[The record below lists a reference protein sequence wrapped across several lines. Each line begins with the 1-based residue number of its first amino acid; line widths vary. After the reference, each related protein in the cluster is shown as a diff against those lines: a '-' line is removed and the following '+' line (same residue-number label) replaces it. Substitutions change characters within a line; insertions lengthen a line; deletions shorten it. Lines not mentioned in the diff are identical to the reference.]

1 MIECII
7 NGSKTFPSL
16 SAGLKIVVENP
27 AMRNK
32 SSYTYDIIF
41 PLNIVA
47 NVRFFSMLGSMAVSV
62 KHREYESCS
71 LVVDNRVIFSGK
83 GIVTGVSN
91 TEVKMQI
98 IQELESS
105 MPSALKEVYIDKIP
119 YMAVD
124 SKYFQ
129 AVFDY
134 GGDTFDGDEHGLI
147 RFTDVRDELL
157 SKGFIGEQGKYTFV
171 QTLRGDVSGDNPEN
185 FSNLICHI
193 SENDD
198 ESTRWPLYN
207 LAVQPNFLYVL
218 KRVLEYAGYSYDL
231 SAIDVE
237 PWTHMYVA
245 STNRSIEIKDALPH
259 WTIEKLLTET
269 EKLFNISF
277 EWNGK
282 TVRAVK
288 LWENEASKTYV
299 IENEEEFER
308 TYDEEGTEYEDN
320 SNLTYQLADTHDPME
335 TVAREAVERFGIKEY
350 PSLSSL
356 ESAVRTM
363 TDKEK
368 TTSFFSIPQDPSLFY
383 FHLAEEDGETSEL
396 RKIGLFRPIFRDVT
410 SDSEKAL
417 NITPVA
423 IERENVAFFPILEE
437 IGYDHQGNPRFYLVH
452 TFWKEMSYPVS
463 YLKEYHED
471 WIRVQDVIE
480 DGSSIEDE
488 EDSSPLE
495 LMFVGPLLT
504 ETNKAEKWYQAGII
518 PYYRKF
524 TFVTNLAAN
533 TDYQYRIGLLL
544 ASMSLNTGTNLKCL
558 GDFHITQSQIDESS
572 GFNKHE
578 ETIFKFVS
586 KDIPS
591 IGNIFLIRNKRY
603 VAKQLEVQ
611 LKESGYAKE
620 ITGHFYAL
628 DS

>member
-47 NVRFFSMLGSMAVSV
+47 NVKFFSMLGSMAVSV

-105 MPSALKEVYIDKIP
+105 MPSALSEVFIDKIP
-119 YMAVD
+119 YMAVN
-124 SKYFQ
+124 SRYFQ

-147 RFTDVRDELL
+147 RWTDVKEELQ
-157 SKGFIGEQGKYTFV
+157 SRGFIGEQGYYTFV
-171 QTLRGDVSGDNPEN
+171 QTLKGDSVGDNPEQ
-185 FSNLICHI
+185 FMNLVCHI
-193 SENDD
+193 LDD
-198 ESTRWPLYN
+198 GEVQSWPLYN

-231 SAIDVE
+231 SAIDQE
-237 PWTHMYVA
+237 PWTHLYVA
-245 STNRSIEIKDALPH
+245 STNRSLDIRDALPH
-259 WTIEKLLTET
+259 WTIEKLLQET

-277 EWNGK
+277 EWNGN
-282 TVRAVK
+282 TVKAVK

-308 TYDEEGTEYEDN
+308 TYDEEGTEYEDS
-320 SNLTYQLADTHDPME
+320 SNLTYQLSDTHDTLD
-335 TVAREAVERFGIKEY
+335 TVSREAVEKFGIKEY

-356 ESAVRTM
+356 ESAISTM

-368 TTSFFSIPQDPSLFY
+368 TTSFFSVPQDPSLY
-383 FHLAEEDGETSEL
+383 YYHLSEEDGETSEL
-396 RKIGLFRPIFRDVT
+396 RKIGLFRPIFRDLT
-410 SDSEKAL
+410 SDSEKEL

-423 IERENVAFFPILEE
+423 IERDNVAFFPTLVR
-437 IGYDHQGNPRFYLVH
+437 IGEDSQGNDRYYLVE
-452 TFWKEMSYPVS
+452 TLWKEMSFPVANV
-463 YLKEYHED
+463 KEYYED

-480 DGSSIEDE
+480 EGSSIEDE
-488 EDSSPLE
+488 EDTTPLE
-495 LMFVGPLLT
+495 LMFVGPLFTESYTQDLWRKNGILT
-504 ETNKAEKWYQAGII
+504 Q
-518 PYYRKF
+518 YYHF
-524 TFVTNLAAN
+524 TFITNLAAN
-533 TDYQYRIGLLL
+533 TDYLYRVGLNL

-558 GDFHITQSQIDESS
+558 GEFHITQAQIDDST

>member
-41 PLNIVA
+41 PWNIVA

-62 KHREYESCS
+62 KHREYENCS

-98 IQELESS
+98 VQKLESS
-105 MPSALKEVYIDKIP
+105 VPSALSDVFIDKIP
-119 YMAVD
+119 YKAVD

-147 RFTDVRDELL
+147 RWTNVKNELEQN
-157 SKGFIGEQGKYTFV
+157 GFIGERGYYTFV
-171 QTLRGDVSGDNPEN
+171 QTLRGDATGDNPEQ
-185 FSNLICHI
+185 FMNLVCHI
-193 SENDD
+193 ASSSFE
-198 ESTRWPLYN
+198 EWPLYN
-207 LAVQPNFLYVL
+207 LAVQPNFIYVL
-218 KRVLEYAGYSYDL
+218 KTVLAYAGYSYDL

-237 PWTHMYVA
+237 PWNHLYVA
-245 STNRSIEIKDALPH
+245 STNRTLEIKDALPH
-259 WTIEKLLTET
+259 WTVSKLLTEV
-269 EKLFNISF
+269 EKLFNITF
-277 EWNGK
+277 EWNGM
-282 TVRAVK
+282 TVKAVK
-288 LWENEASKTYV
+288 LWESEASKTYV
-299 IENEEEFER
+299 IENEDEFER
-308 TYDEEGTEYEDN
+308 NYDEEGTEYEDT
-320 SNLTYQLADTHDPME
+320 SNLTFQLSDTHDPLSTVRRETME
-335 TVAREAVERFGIKEY
+335 KFGVKEFSSYTAMREAI
-350 PSLSSL
+350 
-356 ESAVRTM
+356 SAM
-363 TDKEK
+363 TEKEK
-368 TTSFFSIPQDPSLFY
+368 TTTFFSIPQNPELY
-383 FHLAEEDGETSEL
+383 YYHLAEEEGEESEV
-396 RKIGLFRPIFRDVT
+396 REVGLFRPLFRDL
-410 SDSEKAL
+410 SADNEKEL

-423 IERENVAFFPILEE
+423 IERENVPFFTVLIN
-437 IGYDHQGNPRFYLVH
+437 IGRDDQGNDRYYLVQ
-452 TFWKEMSYPVS
+452 TLWKEMSYPVAHV
-463 YLKEYHED
+463 KEEYED
-471 WIRVQDVIE
+471 WVRVQDVIE

-488 EDSSPLE
+488 EDNSPME
-495 LMFVGPLLT
+495 LMFVGPLGTATTVDT
-504 ETNKAEKWYQAGII
+504 EIWGWGI
-518 PYYRKF
+518 YTTYKTF
-524 TFVTNLAAN
+524 TFVTNLGYN
-533 TDYQYRIGLLL
+533 TEYLFRMGVKR
-544 ASMSLNTGTNLKCL
+544 ASLSLNKGTDQICL
-558 GDFHITQSQIDESS
+558 GDLHITQSQIDEST

-591 IGNIFLIRNKRY
+591 VGNIFLIRNKRY

-611 LKESGYAKE
+611 LQESGYAKE